1 MQANPS
7 DAEAV
12 LDQGWITEEL
22 FETWQQQAALACEI
36 LNLRGVDAQLQV
48 DVGILDAAD
57 LHYTDAPAIL
67 QLITYYAGTSE
78 GIRIVRSSRLP
89 DLLRVVEW
97 IQSAD
102 NSSSRSA

>member
-36 LNLRGVDAQLQV
+36 LNLRGVDALAHERLVEELLMRGQARFCFAVRQEAVALMNRV
-48 DVGILDAAD
+48 EGAN
-57 LHYTDAPAIL
+57 LHRRERGGASLNGRAFVL
-67 QLITYYAGTSE
+67 
-78 GIRIVRSSRLP
+78 RIIISFKLY
-89 DLLRVVEW
+89 
-97 IQSAD
+97 
-102 NSSSRSA
+102 

>member
-36 LNLRGVDAQLQV
+36 LNLRGVDAQLLV

-67 QLITYYAGTSE
+67 QLMTHYAGTSE
-78 GIRIVRSSRLP
+78 GIRVVRSSRLP